1 MTSFNKVILIGNLT
15 RDPELRYTPSGTA
28 VATLSLAINHRYKAG
43 EETREDVCYV
53 DIVVF
58 GRQAETCG
66 QYLSKGGGVIVDG
79 RLSQRRWEA
88 EDGSKRSKHEV
99 VAQNVRFMPRRD
111 GQGGGGGGDYG
122 SRPSGGG
129 AASGGAAGGRPAAG
143 GGAEMGP
150 PDFTDDDIPF

>member
-28 VATLSLAINHRYKAG
+28 VATLSLAINHRYRQG

-53 DIVVF
+53 DVVVF
-58 GRQAETCG
+58 ARQAETCG

-88 EDGSKRSKHEV
+88 EDGTKRSKHEV

-111 GQGGGGGGDYG
+111 GGGG
-122 SRPSGGG
+122 SGGG
-129 AASGGAAGGRPAAG
+129 YESRPPARSGGTGSSASG
-143 GGAEMGP
+143 GGAEMSP

>member
-28 VATLSLAINHRYKAG
+28 VATLALAINHRYRQG

-53 DIVVF
+53 DVVVF
-58 GRQAETCG
+58 GKQAESCS
-66 QYLSKGGGVIVDG
+66 QYLTRGGGVIVDG

-99 VAQNVRFMPRRD
+99 VAQNIRFMPRRQESMSA
-111 GQGGGGGGDYG
+111 GASAHSGSVSESGRTGGGGNQSDF
-122 SRPSGGG
+122 
-129 AASGGAAGGRPAAG
+129 A
-143 GGAEMGP
+143 P